1 MTWSVLLRRQCL
13 GATVSATSLKV
24 STREDVLLMLTR
36 MMKSNGE
43 GSSEGRGAE
52 SEVYNVQAREVSGRL
67 CAWEG
72 RDFCVDMG

>member
-1 MTWSVLLRRQCL
+1 MTWSVLLRKQRL

-52 SEVYNVQAREVSGRL
+52 SEVYNVQARRSVWKTLCVGRQGLL
-67 CAWEG
+67 C
-72 RDFCVDMG
+72 